1 MPEIKVKEN
10 KLPPYDHGKK
20 SHPRHS
26 VAAEKICICCFDI
39 AASPLLVM
47 VHCTEC
53 CSTRDNAM
61 ITLEEA
67 AQNQLVCYWD
77 AIAYIAKQMNFAVA
91 SRRGLQK
98 AKEIKSEKVLLL
110 RDTPTHLFKVENFQE
125 KKMKKGET
133 QSRTHPPTPLKTF
146 FCKKKK

>member
-1 MPEIKVKEN
+1 
-10 KLPPYDHGKK
+10 
-20 SHPRHS
+20 
-26 VAAEKICICCFDI
+26 
-39 AASPLLVM
+39 M

-77 AIAYIAKQMNFAVA
+77 AIAYIAKQMNFGVA

-110 RDTPTHLFKVENFQE
+110 RDTPTHLFKVEHLFC
-125 KKMKKGET
+125 
-133 QSRTHPPTPLKTF
+133 RKTF
-146 FCKKKK
+146 